1 MKAIKN
7 ENIVELYDVKKSANN
22 IYLFQELCD
31 KGSLEDVLE
40 KKKKMPESEALIII
54 KQLIQGYKYLHQ
66 HSVIH
71 RDLKPANILIKD
83 ETYKIADFGFAK
95 YYQEGAE
102 LDQIH
107 QSLVG
112 SPMYMCPEILNGSTY
127 STKSDVWSMG
137 VIFYQMLYGKTPH
150 KATSLEE
157 LISKVNKKVIRFPQ
171 KLTTEGLQELLESML
186 KYNPE
191 ERISWKEIF
200 SLDLFKAKEKDSND
214 INRSMS
220 LAQKASK
227 NKL

>member
-1 MKAIKN
+1 M
-7 ENIVELYDVKKSANN
+7 
-22 IYLFQELCD
+22 
-31 KGSLEDVLE
+31 
-40 KKKKMPESEALIII
+40 
-54 KQLIQGYKYLHQ
+54 
-66 HSVIH
+66 IH

-102 LDQIH
+102 LEQIH

-150 KATSLEE
+150 KASSLEE
-157 LISKVNKKVIRFPQ
+157 LISKVNKKMIRFPQ
-171 KLTTEGLQELLESML
+171 KLSTPGLQELLESML
-186 KYNPE
+186 KYSPE
-191 ERISWKEIF
+191 ERVSWKEIF
-200 SLDLFKAKEKDSND
+200 TMELFQAKKEAKDITS
-214 INRSMS
+214 SMN

-227 NKL
+227 NKLDMSTKMNEIYFEDKKVIQQIELTNNT